1 MQVRAGQPL
10 ESNTHRQT
18 KTMGNEAS
26 TYDDPE
32 DKFDGIDTLG
42 YRVLGVQPNSPA
54 SSAGLVS
61 FFDFLVGCNGRMLL
75 GRSIDEEG
83 NEIDEDDPDYDD
95 VDFPALLR
103 ESIGVELDMLV
114 WNIKS
119 QTQRIVKLTPSKDW
133 GGTGLLGVTIRLD
146 DYAEADERLIR
157 VLSVEH
163 NSPAAIAGL
172 EAEADYLLGTT
183 TVSFDTDAALAGVL
197 RQHVDKVV
205 ELYVYNTNSDV
216 VRVVTLMPTTSWGG
230 QGLLGAEVGTGYLH
244 RLPHQCRGT
253 LGSSVERK
261 VRTSAVPAAAATAP
275 APASTSTDAKQSAK
289 EGSQAAA
296 DQSQQPKSDGNDK
309 KSCAAADP
317 NTSEGGGDAGLVDL
331 TASGSEPS
339 AEIHLEPQLELE
351 PDPDD
356 PGAHHRSAFAVADL
370 HAAAAAQEQE
380 KKRQEQEEAERAAV
394 VSDSEPDTS
403 TAELPSTEGEAV
415 KESAAEAVAEE
426 PAPSQPI
433 PPPPPPPPPAAA
445 AVDAGVI
452 PPPPPPPPPAMNGM
466 AAPPSFGESLQSSP
480 YVPRKSDADSV
491 PPPPPAIGQFGL
503 PPPPMAVV
511 PDSPEKKSEVDLR

>member
-1 MQVRAGQPL
+1 
-10 ESNTHRQT
+10 
-18 KTMGNEAS
+18 MGNEAS

-103 ESIGVELDMLV
+103 ESVGVELDMLV

-172 EAEADYLLGTT
+172 EAEVDYLLGTT
-183 TVSFDTDAALAGVL
+183 TVSFDTDTALAGVL

-261 VRTSAVPAAAATAP
+261 VRTSAVPAARAAAP
-275 APASTSTDAKQSAK
+275 ALHTKPSVQ
-289 EGSQAAA
+289 
-296 DQSQQPKSDGNDK
+296 
-309 KSCAAADP
+309 
-317 NTSEGGGDAGLVDL
+317 EGGQGATDQPQESKPDGDDRASLPVDSNTAEGTNGGLVDL
-331 TASGSEPS
+331 TASGSEAS
-339 AEIHLEPQLELE
+339 TEIHLEPQLELE

-356 PGAHHRSAFAVADL
+356 PGAHHRSAFAVAEL

-380 KKRQEQEEAERAAV
+380 QKRQQEEEKRAAA
-394 VSDSEPDTS
+394 VS
-403 TAELPSTEGEAV
+403 A
-415 KESAAEAVAEE
+415 
-426 PAPSQPI
+426 QPV
-433 PPPPPPPPPAAA
+433 PPPPPPPPAAE
-445 AVDAGVI
+445 DAGTI
-452 PPPPPPPPPAMNGM
+452 PPPPPPPPAMSGM

-480 YVPRKSDADSV
+480 YVPRKSDADGI
-491 PPPPPAIGQFGL
+491 PPPPPVMGQFGL
-503 PPPPMAVV
+503 PPPPMAHV
-511 PDSPEKKSEVDLR
+511 PDLSEKKSEVDLR

>member
-1 MQVRAGQPL
+1 
-10 ESNTHRQT
+10 
-18 KTMGNEAS
+18 MGNEAS
-26 TYDDPE
+26 AYDDPE

-103 ESIGVELDMLV
+103 ESVGIELDMLV

-157 VLSVEH
+157 ALSVEH
-163 NSPAAIAGL
+163 SSPAAIAGL

-261 VRTSAVPAAAATAP
+261 VRTSAVSAATAAAAAP
-275 APASTSTDAKQSAK
+275 AASANTKSLTQEGGQAGMGQPQQSQPNGDGKVSSSAAPSAK
-289 EGSQAAA
+289 SQ
-296 DQSQQPKSDGNDK
+296 
-309 KSCAAADP
+309 
-317 NTSEGGGDAGLVDL
+317 LVDL
-331 TASGSEPS
+331 TASGSES
-339 AEIHLEPQLELE
+339 SGAEIHLEPQLELE

-356 PGAHHRSAFAVADL
+356 PGAHHRSAFAVAEL
-370 HAAAAAQEQE
+370 HAAAAAQEQD
-380 KKRQEQEEAERAAV
+380 KKRQEEVERAAV
-394 VSDSEPDTS
+394 ASASAEQEHEPDT
-403 TAELPSTEGEAV
+403 AEGPSSVGESNS
-415 KESAAEAVAEE
+415 EAATEAVAAEL
-426 PAPSQPI
+426 APPHSI
-433 PPPPPPPPPAAA
+433 PPPPPPPPPAVAPL
-445 AVDAGVI
+445 
-452 PPPPPPPPPAMNGM
+452 PPPPPPPPPAMSGM
-466 AAPPSFGESLQSSP
+466 GAPPSFGETLQSSP
-480 YVPRKSDADSV
+480 YVPRKSDAV
-491 PPPPPAIGQFGL
+491 GIPPPPPPPPAMGQFGL

-511 PDSPEKKSEVDLR
+511 PDSPEKSGEVDLR

>member
-1 MQVRAGQPL
+1 
-10 ESNTHRQT
+10 
-18 KTMGNEAS
+18 MGNEAS

-163 NSPAAIAGL
+163 NSPAVIAGL
-172 EAEADYLLGTT
+172 EAEADYLLGTA

-244 RLPHQCRGT
+244 RLPRQCRGT

-261 VRTSAVPAAAATAP
+261 VRASAVPAAATATAP
-275 APASTSTDAKQSAK
+275 ATSTDTKQSDQ
-289 EGSQAAA
+289 EGKQAAT
-296 DQSQQPKSDGNDK
+296 DQSQQPTPDGDGK
-309 KSCAAADP
+309 ASSSAAGP
-317 NTSEGGGDAGLVDL
+317 NTTEGGDTGLVDL

-356 PGAHHRSAFAVADL
+356 PGAHHRSAFAVAEL

-380 KKRQEQEEAERAAV
+380 KKRLEQEEAERAAV
-394 VSDSEPDTS
+394 TSDSEPDT
-403 TAELPSTEGEAV
+403 AEVPSFEA
-415 KESAAEAVAEE
+415 KSGAERVAKE
-426 PAPSQPI
+426 PAPSHHI
-433 PPPPPPPPPAAA
+433 PPPPPPPPPTAAAA

-452 PPPPPPPPPAMNGM
+452 PPPPPPPPAMNGM

-480 YVPRKSDADSV
+480 YVPRKSDTDSIP
-491 PPPPPAIGQFGL
+491 PPPPPAMGHFGL

>member
-1 MQVRAGQPL
+1 
-10 ESNTHRQT
+10 
-18 KTMGNEAS
+18 MGNEAS

-103 ESIGVELDMLV
+103 ESVGVELDMLV

-119 QTQRIVKLTPSKDW
+119 QTQRIVKLTPSKNW

-172 EAEADYLLGTT
+172 DAEADYLLGTT

-261 VRTSAVPAAAATAP
+261 VRTSAIPAAAAAAAAPTAP
-275 APASTSTDAKQSAK
+275 ADTKSSTQEGGQVATDQPHQSKPYDNGKVSASEA
-289 EGSQAAA
+289 
-296 DQSQQPKSDGNDK
+296 
-309 KSCAAADP
+309 P
-317 NTSEGGGDAGLVDL
+317 NASEGPDAGLLVDL

-356 PGAHHRSAFAVADL
+356 PGAHHRSAFAVAEL

-380 KKRQEQEEAERAAV
+380 KKRQEVAQRA
-394 VSDSEPDTS
+394 
-403 TAELPSTEGEAV
+403 
-415 KESAAEAVAEE
+415 SAASASAEQEQEPNMAEGPISVDEGNSVTATEAVAEE
-426 PAPSQPI
+426 PAPSQSLAT
-433 PPPPPPPPPAAA
+433 PPPPPPAVADA
-445 AVDAGVI
+445 EQTSAV
-452 PPPPPPPPPAMNGM
+452 PPPPPPPPAMNGM

-480 YVPRKSDADSV
+480 YVPRKSDADGIPPP
-491 PPPPPAIGQFGL
+491 PPPPPAMGQFGL

-511 PDSPEKKSEVDLR
+511 PDSPKKTGEVDLR

>member
-1 MQVRAGQPL
+1 
-10 ESNTHRQT
+10 
-18 KTMGNEAS
+18 MGNEAS
-26 TYDDPE
+26 AYDDPE

-103 ESIGVELDMLV
+103 ESVGIELDMLV

-157 VLSVEH
+157 ALSVEH
-163 NSPAAIAGL
+163 SSPAAIAGL

-261 VRTSAVPAAAATAP
+261 VRTSAVSAATAAAAAPAASANTKSLTQEGGQAGMGQPQQSKPNGDGEVSSSTAP
-275 APASTSTDAKQSAK
+275 SAK
-289 EGSQAAA
+289 SQ
-296 DQSQQPKSDGNDK
+296 
-309 KSCAAADP
+309 
-317 NTSEGGGDAGLVDL
+317 LVDL
-331 TASGSEPS
+331 TASGTESS

-356 PGAHHRSAFAVADL
+356 PGAHHRSAFAVAEL
-370 HAAAAAQEQE
+370 HAAAAAQEQD
-380 KKRQEQEEAERAAV
+380 KKRQEEVERAAV
-394 VSDSEPDTS
+394 ASASAEQEHEPDT
-403 TAELPSTEGEAV
+403 AEGPSSVGESNS
-415 KESAAEAVAEE
+415 EAATEAVAAEL
-426 PAPSQPI
+426 APPHSI
-433 PPPPPPPPPAAA
+433 PPPPPPPPPP
-445 AVDAGVI
+445 AVAPL
-452 PPPPPPPPPAMNGM
+452 PPPPPPPPPAMSGM
-466 AAPPSFGESLQSSP
+466 GAPPSFGETLQTSP
-480 YVPRKSDADSV
+480 YVPRKSDAV
-491 PPPPPAIGQFGL
+491 GIPPPPPPPPAMGQFGL

-511 PDSPEKKSEVDLR
+511 PDSPEKSGEVDLR